1 MCQTWCDRPKAS
13 SRTRGMARTQD
24 RARCDQRRAFHVN
37 DGVGGPQIYTRS
49 SLGVVKTFAFTPIP
63 LTTIHCPVS

>member
-1 MCQTWCDRPKAS
+1 
-13 SRTRGMARTQD
+13 MARTQD
-24 RARCDQRRAFHVN
+24 RTRCDQRRAFHVN

-49 SLGVVKTFAFTPIP
+49 SLDVVKTFAFTPIP